1 MVQSENWHLRC
12 QAGTLIPYSSCLL
25 LEEVQ
30 QDYPQHPRHSS
41 PLIGEFPGRN
51 WACSPNLHPPRTQP
65 DLWKTFKERLGGK
78 SIYSRICCCYLVTKS
93 CLTFLWPH
101 GALKKWAESHVL
113 QTAFVVF
120 SFPVSAIMK
129 YHRLVLT
136 TTEMYSLRVLEARS
150 PKSRCQQDH
159 TSSEVFREGSFLAPS
174 SFWCL
179 LAILE
184 LPWLKTASLP
194 SLPLSSHDML
204 PLCLCPSVLPSYK
217 AWDILDLGFI

>member
-1 MVQSENWHLRC
+1 MPGQRAPIRRRHHWAVTASPSPVGKWPMWPDFRFSERSLRSGFYMKSPNFYGNRFKYFQKNMVQSENWHLRC

-93 CLTFLWPH
+93 CLTFL
-101 GALKKWAESHVL
+101 
-113 QTAFVVF
+113 
-120 SFPVSAIMK
+120 
-129 YHRLVLT
+129 
-136 TTEMYSLRVLEARS
+136 
-150 PKSRCQQDH
+150 
-159 TSSEVFREGSFLAPS
+159 
-174 SFWCL
+174 
-179 LAILE
+179 
-184 LPWLKTASLP
+184 
-194 SLPLSSHDML
+194 
-204 PLCLCPSVLPSYK
+204 
-217 AWDILDLGFI
+217 